1 MRDGERIRA
10 AREAAGLS
18 QEDLSRLLA
27 ESAGREPR
35 DGPGRNQV
43 YRWETNKR
51 SPRKWRPHVE
61 SVLGIRFSGYGGL
74 TAEADEQP
82 RETIPGPVEQDDGDD
97 PMKRRSLLRGAL
109 AAGMTGPAAAALT
122 AARTDLDS
130 ALSDQAADLSF
141 WESTA
146 ERYGFGYNGNPPTD
160 VLSDLIVD
168 LAELKP
174 LLDSSQTVAARASL
188 CRVAAQM
195 AGMTAVVLHDLGHH
209 RESTRWF
216 HTAGRAAAESK
227 DDALHAWVL
236 GREAMVPL
244 NFGAPA
250 VARDLAE
257 RARTLSGDTPSAA
270 TALACAVA
278 ARAYAANGN
287 RDEALAAVTEAE
299 RIMERLAPEQAANT
313 WFGYPEQKHHVHLS
327 QALTLLGETQRAYAE
342 QDRALE
348 LSRSPSVMTRAL
360 IAIDRASCLA
370 SEGELEEA
378 ACVAT
383 EAYGQLPTSYRGGLT
398 RARAQAVYQ
407 SVRRVPSAEQLR
419 DALAAAA

>member
-1 MRDGERIRA
+1 
-10 AREAAGLS
+10 
-18 QEDLSRLLA
+18 
-27 ESAGREPR
+27 
-35 DGPGRNQV
+35 
-43 YRWETNKR
+43 
-51 SPRKWRPHVE
+51 
-61 SVLGIRFSGYGGL
+61 
-74 TAEADEQP
+74 
-82 RETIPGPVEQDDGDD
+82 
-97 PMKRRSLLRGAL
+97 MKRRSLLRGAL

-130 ALSDQAADLSF
+130 ALADEATADLSF

-146 ERYGFGYNGNPPTD
+146 ERYGYGYGGNPPAD
-160 VLSDLIVD
+160 VLSDLVVD

-174 LLDSSQTVAARASL
+174 LLDASQTVDARTRL
-188 CRVAAQM
+188 CRVVAQM
-195 AGMTAVVLHDLGHH
+195 AGMTAIVLHDLGHH

-216 HTAGRAAAESK
+216 HTAGRAADESK

-278 ARAYAANGN
+278 ARAHAASGN
-287 RDEALAAVTEAE
+287 RDEALAAVTDAE
-299 RIMERLAPEQAANT
+299 RIMERLAPEQAAKT

-327 QALTLLGETQRAYAE
+327 QALTLLGETHRAYAE
-342 QDRALE
+342 QTRALE

-370 SEGELEEA
+370 SDGELEEA
-378 ACVAT
+378 ARVAA
-383 EAYGQLPTSYRGGLT
+383 EAYGQLPASYRSGLT

-407 SVRRVPSAEQLR
+407 SVREAPSAEQLR
-419 DALAAAA
+419 GALAAAA